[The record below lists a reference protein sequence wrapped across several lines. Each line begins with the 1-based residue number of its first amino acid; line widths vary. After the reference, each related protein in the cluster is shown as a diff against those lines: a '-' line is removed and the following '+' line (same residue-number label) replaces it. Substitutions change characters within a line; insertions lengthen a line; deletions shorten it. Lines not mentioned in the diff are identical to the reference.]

1 MVYFGTMGQLYNTTS
16 FLVVSTSFHSKM
28 RKSVGNNEE
37 TTSLIGVTT
46 CQHALII
53 TPQFYQWRCPRPYFS
68 TRPQDTHE
76 KFWSEDKTMFERTKP
91 AFLTLDNKLMLQ
103 VPAQYMHQSFKLA
116 SNIIESVFGR
126 QPKTKVSTR
135 SRFSHKINAVCTVH
149 LNSTWDQC
157 CSHACSW

>member
-1 MVYFGTMGQLYNTTS
+1 
-16 FLVVSTSFHSKM
+16 
-28 RKSVGNNEE
+28 
-37 TTSLIGVTT
+37 
-46 CQHALII
+46 
-53 TPQFYQWRCPRPYFS
+53 
-68 TRPQDTHE
+68 
-76 KFWSEDKTMFERTKP
+76 MFERTKP

-149 LNSTWDQC
+149 LNST
-157 CSHACSW
+157 